1 MSFFWPTER
10 LGSVAIPADLG
21 YSCYNISRIKTRVVA
36 MSQSGAGLSFF
47 FALCQL
53 RKLLFLLCKVS
64 VCGFVLSCLVQA
76 ASAAETDVE
85 FPKTIAWSA
94 YPPGQVVIVRQSP
107 SVIFSS
113 VNTR

>member
-47 FALCQL
+47 FCTLPIEKAT
-53 RKLLFLLCKVS
+53 
-64 VCGFVLSCLVQA
+64 LSSL
-76 ASAAETDVE
+76 
-85 FPKTIAWSA
+85 
-94 YPPGQVVIVRQSP
+94 
-107 SVIFSS
+107 
-113 VNTR
+113 